1 MKPGL
6 RTGKPMRSANREHFK
21 PNQVLAGGCMRGFA
35 PNPCDDLSA
44 SGSATVDR
52 TTPQFE
58 RSRPCLTSA
67 LTGHF
72 LPLPR
77 NLHLPVPIP
86 RTMTDPSLSCHA
98 ATRRDIVAIPIP
110 PPACVEE
117 SFTPATPCRHT
128 RETCSDNMQPSPP
141 RINRT
146 SWPASPHLYLYR
158 AASLGDAEPVLS
170 PLDSGCTPFTFPYPT
185 SMLPTYDGNYPII
198 CLTRKSSRPA
208 HPVTR
213 ECTLPLQSSK
223 NKLPERCLVPPSETA
238 PRSCG

>member
-86 RTMTDPSLSCHA
+86 RTMTDPSLLCGA

-146 SWPASPHLYLYR
+146 SWPASPISICTVPLRWEILSRFLAHLIQ
-158 AASLGDAEPVLS
+158 AAPLSLSHIQLRCCQHATV
-170 PLDSGCTPFTFPYPT
+170 
-185 SMLPTYDGNYPII
+185 II
-198 CLTRKSSRPA
+198 PSSA
-208 HPVTR
+208 
-213 ECTLPLQSSK
+213 
-223 NKLPERCLVPPSETA
+223 
-238 PRSCG
+238 